1 MKKGFTLI
9 ELLGV
14 VVVLG
19 LIILIVTPDVKKI
32 LKSGRNELYQEQ
44 LKKLEESAR
53 VWGAKHLGEM
63 PDEGNSI
70 EVTLDE
76 LKKDGDA
83 DKDLINPKTD
93 EPFDDNLTKVIITN
107 KNGNFKYEVIV
118 E

>member
-19 LIILIVTPDVKKI
+19 VIILIVTPNVKKL
-32 LKSGRNELYQEQ
+32 LKNGREELYQDQ
-44 LKKLEESAR
+44 LEGIEESAR
-53 VWGAKHLGEM
+53 VWGTKHLGQM

-76 LKKDGDA
+76 LKKDGSA
-83 DKDLINPKTD
+83 TKDLINPKTD

-107 KNGNFKYEVIV
+107 KNGNFKYEVVV

>member
-14 VVVLG
+14 IVVLS
-19 LIILIVTPDVKKI
+19 LIILIVSPNVKKI
-32 LKSGRNELYQEQ
+32 IKGGRNELYQEQ
-44 LKKLEESAR
+44 LNGIEESAR

-63 PDEGNSI
+63 PDEGESI

-76 LKKDGDA
+76 LKKDGSA
-83 DKDLINPKTD
+83 KKDLINPKTD
-93 EPFDDNLTKVIITN
+93 EPFDDNFTKVIITN
-107 KNGNFKYEVIV
+107 KNGNFKYEVVV

>member
-9 ELLGV
+9 ELLAV

-19 LIILIVTPDVKKI
+19 IMILIVTPNVKNI
-32 LKSGRNELYQEQ
+32 LKGGRDGLYQEQ
-44 LKKLEESAR
+44 LKGIEESAR
-53 VWGAKHLGEM
+53 VWAAKHIGQL

-76 LKKDGDA
+76 LKKDGSA
-83 DKDLINPKTD
+83 NKDLVNPKTD
-93 EPFDDNLTKVIITN
+93 EPFDDYLTKVIISN
-107 KNGNFKYEVIV
+107 SNGNYKYKVIV